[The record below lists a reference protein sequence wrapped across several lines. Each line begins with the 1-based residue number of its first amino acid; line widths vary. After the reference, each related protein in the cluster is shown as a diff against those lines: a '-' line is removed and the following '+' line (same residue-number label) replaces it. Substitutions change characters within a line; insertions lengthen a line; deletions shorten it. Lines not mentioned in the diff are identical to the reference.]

1 MATKQELELKVMDL
15 ERDVQRL
22 LETLGEIY
30 GVVTKVD
37 YSQSPE
43 LEQAPAY
50 IIGRVQGI
58 VKFVPIGLTTVRFD
72 DYLDTLKKATAQG

>member
-22 LETLGEIY
+22 IETLSEIY
-30 GVVTKVD
+30 GVVTNAD
-37 YSQSPE
+37 YSSSPT
-43 LEQAPAY
+43 LEQTPAY

-58 VKFVPIGLTTVRFD
+58 VKFVPVNLSTIRFS
-72 DYLDTLKKATAQG
+72 DYLDTLRKATA